1 MGIDYRF
8 LQENMMGPNA
18 WILAEELTS
27 DLPIKRGMRILDLGC
42 GRGISSIFLAKKY
55 EAEVFAVDLWI
66 SATENFA
73 RFQQMGVAQQTGPLQ
88 FDARQLPFA
97 QSFFDAVVSIDSYHY
112 FGNNNTYFKKILRPT
127 LKKRAVVALAF
138 PGMKNEIHE
147 NIPEEMKP
155 LWDEEALQMWHSIDW
170 WKPKFETHLKDF
182 NIAEMDCF
190 SRAWDDWLAC
200 DNPYASEDRSMI
212 ETDNGRF
219 MNLIKLTGTIR

>member
-1 MGIDYRF
+1 MGIYYRF

-73 RFQQMGVAQQTGPLQ
+73 RFQQMGVAQQTVPLQ

>member
-73 RFQQMGVAQQTGPLQ
+73 RFQQMGVAQQTVPLQ

-112 FGNNNTYFKKILRPT
+112 FGNNDTYFKKILRPT
-127 LKKRAVVALAF
+127 LKKGAVVALAF
-138 PGMKNEIHE
+138 PGMKNEIHK

-170 WKPKFETHLKDF
+170 WKPKFETHLEDL
-182 NIAEMDCF
+182 NITEMDCF
-190 SRAWDDWLAC
+190 SMAWDDWLAC
-200 DNPYASEDRSMI
+200 DSPYASEDRPMI

>member
-73 RFQQMGVAQQTGPLQ
+73 RFQQMGVAQQTVPLQ

-127 LKKRAVVALAF
+127 LKKGAVVALAF

-190 SRAWDDWLAC
+190 SRAWGDWLAC

>member
-73 RFQQMGVAQQTGPLQ
+73 RFQQMGVAQQTVPLQ

-112 FGNNNTYFKKILRPT
+112 FGNNDTYFKKILRPT
-127 LKKRAVVALAF
+127 LKKGAVVALAF
-138 PGMKNEIHE
+138 PGMKNEIHK

-170 WKPKFETHLKDF
+170 WKPKFETHLEDF

-190 SRAWDDWLAC
+190 SKAWDDWLAC

>member
-73 RFQQMGVAQQTGPLQ
+73 RFQQMGVAQQTVPLQ

-155 LWDEEALQMWHSIDW
+155 LWDEEALQMWHYIDW